1 MKKKF
6 VVVILS
12 VVLGVSSLN
21 GCGKAD
27 KGIAKNMEHNP
38 ENENAV
44 YGEVSKVTENAITIK
59 VGTRKEMKQPEGE
72 PPEKLDGEQ
81 PEGMPEKPN
90 GEQPEGMPEKPDGK
104 QADDGEQPQGEP
116 SKQADGERPQGE
128 LSKQADG
135 EQRGERPAMLDLN
148 GEEEEIAITQET
160 VIKRQG
166 EEISISDIS
175 EGDVVMIIPT
185 EDEDA
190 AEINVISGMSGGGR
204 DMAPMDEESKKNDGT
219 V

>member
-6 VVVILS
+6 VVILLC
-12 VVLGVSSLN
+12 VALGVSSLN
-21 GCGKAD
+21 GCGGEE
-27 KGIAKNMEHNP
+27 KGTEMSMAQKP
-38 ENENAV
+38 EDENAI
-44 YGEVSKVTENAITIK
+44 YGEVSDIKEDAITIK
-59 VGTRKEMKQPEGE
+59 IGTRKEMKQPEGE
-72 PPEKLDGEQ
+72 PPEKPD
-81 PEGMPEKPN
+81 
-90 GEQPEGMPEKPDGK
+90 GEQPEGMPEKPDGEQSEGMPEKLDGEQQEGMPEKPNGK
-104 QADDGEQPQGEP
+104 QADGEQPQE
-116 SKQADGERPQGE
+116 
-128 LSKQADG
+128 DG

-175 EGDVVMIIPT
+175 EGDVVMIIPA

-190 AEINVISGMSGGGR
+190 AEINVISGMPGGGR

>member
-90 GEQPEGMPEKPDGK
+90 GKCGAILRRIFPRLGIDK
-104 QADDGEQPQGEP
+104 Q
-116 SKQADGERPQGE
+116 ER
-128 LSKQADG
+128 
-135 EQRGERPAMLDLN
+135 
-148 GEEEEIAITQET
+148 
-160 VIKRQG
+160 
-166 EEISISDIS
+166 
-175 EGDVVMIIPT
+175 
-185 EDEDA
+185 
-190 AEINVISGMSGGGR
+190 
-204 DMAPMDEESKKNDGT
+204 
-219 V
+219 

>member
-90 GEQPEGMPEKPDGK
+90 GK
-104 QADDGEQPQGEP
+104 QADGEQPQE
-116 SKQADGERPQGE
+116 
-128 LSKQADG
+128 DG

-175 EGDVVMIIPT
+175 EGDVVMIIPA

-190 AEINVISGMSGGGR
+190 AEINVISGMPGGGR